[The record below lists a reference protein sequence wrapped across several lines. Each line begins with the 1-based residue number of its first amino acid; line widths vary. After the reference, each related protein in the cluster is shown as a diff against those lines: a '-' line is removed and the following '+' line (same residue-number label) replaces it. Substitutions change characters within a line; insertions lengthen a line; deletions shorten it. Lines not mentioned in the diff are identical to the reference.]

1 MPQTDSIVLMI
12 MGGLIILLGI
22 AGIIWGRKE
31 ERTYYD
37 NLATRPDTREF
48 VDHWPPRPQFG
59 ALKIGGWIA
68 IAVGLLMAIWG
79 LVTWLSG

>member
-1 MPQTDSIVLMI
+1 MPQTDSIVLMV
-12 MGGLIILLGI
+12 MGGLFILLGVI
-22 AGIIWGRKE
+22 AFIWGKKE

-37 NLATRPDTREF
+37 TLSTRPDTREF
-48 VDHWPPRPQFG
+48 MDHWPPRPQFG

-68 IAVGLLMAIWG
+68 IAVGLMMTIWG